1 MVNSIKPKQ
10 EKKYFFSI
18 SSEEDEGIFLSEG
31 GGALLKFGESK
42 VPFFKA
48 REKERKRERAKL

>member
-31 GGALLKFGESK
+31 GRGA
-42 VPFFKA
+42 
-48 REKERKRERAKL
+48 AKIWRIQSALF